1 MRFRLKQ
8 TVLVMAPAMA
18 LSLAGPVLGDGT
30 DAQERSGAAQQPQ
43 MNQAVPAEAPRLE
56 EQMQASRLV
65 GMDVVDRRGESVG
78 EIEDLVIDL
87 SDGRIRHVVL
97 SSGGLLDIGD
107 KHYVYTLDQF
117 SKSKEGDRLTLK
129 ADAETLR
136 TAPSFDS
143 DGWPGFNEPIWSPGR
158 QANGSGTDLRRVSEL
173 LGMDLKSP
181 SGVDVGE
188 LKDFAIQFPNGEAR
202 AVVSFDPGDNADERL
217 VAVPPAKLG
226 IPNESDQAVVNMTRS
241 ELMNAPR
248 VSSSDFSS

>member
-8 TVLVMAPAMA
+8 TVLLTAPAVA

-30 DAQERSGAAQQPQ
+30 DAQQRSGSAQQPN
-43 MNQAVPAEAPRLE
+43 MTRAAPAEAPRID
-56 EQMQASRLV
+56 EQMHASRLV
-65 GMDVVDRRGESVG
+65 GMDVVDRRGENVG

-117 SKSKEGDRLTLK
+117 SRSPEGDRLALK
-129 ADAETLR
+129 ADADSLR

-143 DGWPGFNEPIWSPGR
+143 GGWPGFNEPIWSPRG
-158 QANGSGTDLRRVSEL
+158 QANGSETDLRRVSEL
-173 LGMDLKSP
+173 LGMELRNP

-202 AVVSFDPGDNADERL
+202 AIIGFDPGDNADERL

-226 IPNESDQAVVNMTRS
+226 IPRDSNRAVVNMTRS
-241 ELMNAPR
+241 ELMNAPP
-248 VSSSDFSS
+248 VSSSDLSS